1 MKTKNIPIAA
11 NKQKYFK
18 AGKIVEAPMAKANKS
33 VTEVIVMA
41 TPACFIAMPN
51 LIESTLAISFS
62 SCNPKIRH
70 LILKYIINF

>member
-51 LIESTLAISFS
+51 LIDSTLAISFS
-62 SCNPKIRH
+62 SCNRK
-70 LILKYIINF
+70 KNASD

>member
-41 TPACFIAMPN
+41 TPACFIAIPN
-51 LIESTLAISFS
+51 HSDSTLDISFT
-62 SCNPKIRH
+62 SCKRKKKCI
-70 LILKYIINF
+70 

>member
-11 NKQKYFK
+11 NKQKDFK
-18 AGKIVEAPMAKANKS
+18 AGKIVVAPMAKANKS

-51 LIESTLAISFS
+51 LIESTFDISFS
-62 SCNPKIRH
+62 S
-70 LILKYIINF
+70 

>member
-11 NKQKYFK
+11 NKQKNFN
-18 AGKIVEAPMAKANKS
+18 AGKIVVAPMAKANKS

-51 LIESTLAISFS
+51 FIESTLAISFS
-62 SCNPKIRH
+62 SCNPKN
-70 LILKYIINF
+70 KASD